1 MTAMDRSD
9 IVYLVKNHYET
20 DDIGQQVA
28 KEDLRKVYCNVSSV
42 SGTEWAEAGRIGIK
56 PDFKISMFRYDYQ
69 GETALYMNGTR
80 YSVYRTYAAQNEII
94 ELYVEKKAGV

>member
-1 MTAMDRSD
+1 MDRSD
-9 IVYLVKNHYET
+9 IVYLVKNRYET
-20 DDIGQQVA
+20 DDIGQQIA
-28 KEDLRKVYCNVSSV
+28 KEDCRKVFCNVSSV

-69 GETALYMNGTR
+69 GETVLYLHGIR

>member
-1 MTAMDRSD
+1 MDRSD

-28 KEDLRKVYCNVSSV
+28 KEYLRKVYCNVSSV

-56 PDFKISMFRYDYQ
+56 PDFKISMFRYDYRD
-69 GETALYMNGTR
+69 ETTLYLKDVK